1 MILPLHFQWQFTVS
15 LCSAGIWRRA
25 LLKAEKKRI
34 LLSDWGILSQQI
46 AQKWKLWS
54 TSTAILLNSSGY
66 EVVKSK
72 EVEKVKVRDRGPISR
87 SSPHPSKKPSF
98 FWTQVFFDYGS
109 SSSASLLSSA
119 MDQRRN
125 KQNNWANLFFWWP
138 FHHGG
143 VVQWEVWKWGL
154 LWKAGKSSRQK
165 AETK

>member
-1 MILPLHFQWQFTVS
+1 MDQLSESVFILKSHWTALEKRDDFFKNDNNKKQTAQKKKLKKILPLHFQWPFTVS

-54 TSTAILLNSSGY
+54 TSTAILLNSLGY

-119 MDQRRN
+119 MDQKRF
-125 KQNNWANLFFWWP
+125 L
-138 FHHGG
+138 
-143 VVQWEVWKWGL
+143 
-154 LWKAGKSSRQK
+154 
-165 AETK
+165 